1 MKKNYLVAAFE
12 ETLARDFPAQARALK
27 LAFETRLA
35 HLRRE
40 NAGASREKQRH
51 LEGQILPGIAIYET
65 LQTVLPKEAALA
77 AVHGY
82 VEKRAWK
89 LKAVF
94 LKLMRLPGLYRKVP
108 GIFSKQTPK
117 LFGRRR
123 ALPPGKYRPP
133 AACGAW
139 ICCDAPI
146 TTPACNTAVRSC
158 VPASAT
164 ATTLPTTACI
174 PICTGTERRP
184 WAGATTAAIFA

>member
-1 MKKNYLVAAFE
+1 MKKNYLVASFE
-12 ETLARDFPAQARALK
+12 DTLARDFPAQARALK
-27 LAFETRLA
+27 EVFEGRLA
-35 HLRRE
+35 QLRRE

-51 LEGQILPGIAIYET
+51 LEGQILPGIAVYET
-65 LQTVLPKEAALA
+65 LQTILPKKAALA

-117 LFGRRR
+117 LFGET
-123 ALPPGKYRPP
+123 AGF
-133 AACGAW
+133 AAREIQTAGGVWRVDMLRC
-139 ICCDAPI
+139 PI

-158 VPASAT
+158 APASAT

-174 PICTGTERRP
+174 LICTGTERRP

>member
-1 MKKNYLVAAFE
+1 MKKNYLVASFE
-12 ETLARDFPAQARALK
+12 DTLARDFPAQARALK
-27 LAFETRLA
+27 EVFEGRLA
-35 HLRRE
+35 QLRRE

-51 LEGQILPGIAIYET
+51 LEGQILPGIAVYET
-65 LQTVLPKEAALA
+65 LQTILPKKAALA

-117 LFGRRR
+117 LFGET
-123 ALPPGKYRPP
+123 AGF
-133 AACGAW
+133 AAW

-158 VPASAT
+158 APASAT

>member
-27 LAFETRLA
+27 LAFEMRLA

-94 LKLMRLPGLYRKVP
+94 LKIKKTSGFTSTKTVWIRTARH
-108 GIFSKQTPK
+108 S
-117 LFGRRR
+117 
-123 ALPPGKYRPP
+123 GK
-133 AACGAW
+133 
-139 ICCDAPI
+139 
-146 TTPACNTAVRSC
+146 S
-158 VPASAT
+158 
-164 ATTLPTTACI
+164 L
-174 PICTGTERRP
+174 
-184 WAGATTAAIFA
+184 